1 MKRTEPWMGAD
12 QMGLL
17 KDIAEALNGTYD
29 ISSAMAAILP
39 RLSGVLGLQTAWAFR
54 YDPKRGSFVEVG
66 ASGLPPALAHD
77 NAAALKSSWC
87 ECQERFAKGRLKTAV
102 NIVRCSRLRDA
113 VGEKHNL
120 VFHASIPLRAKEKP
134 LGILNVAAA
143 GESVFTRNALDLL
156 RAVGYQVAVAIDRS
170 RMLSAAQQYSRQ
182 LQSLAGLAID
192 LATITDPERI
202 LTTAAERLVDT
213 LGFDACGIM
222 RREEVS
228 RDYEVVVKVVRRH
241 TGQEDSMYSYLDPSQ
256 PSLPFREQL
265 LLPSAQSVI
274 MQPVPH
280 TEYWV
285 RLESD
290 TRAAFDQTDENIV
303 MVFCGH
309 IAAALE
315 NARLH
320 AQSLQDVK
328 WRERRQVAAD
338 LHDSVSQRLFS
349 AQLLLRTLAL
359 KIPDQPATNLVH
371 QIQDLVHTS
380 QQELKDLVNTLRS
393 KDPRGF
399 AKRIWDRLEPLGPEL
414 GIAVDCKIPLD
425 VDQWLSLEQD
435 DALCNIVDEAMQNVL
450 KHSGATKVNIL
461 VGRHQNRLM
470 VTISDNGVGFN
481 LDGVTRGLGLYSM
494 QDRIRALGGTLYI
507 ESAPGQGTILRTV
520 LPLSE
525 G

>member
-1 MKRTEPWMGAD
+1 
-12 QMGLL
+12 
-17 KDIAEALNGTYD
+17 
-29 ISSAMAAILP
+29 
-39 RLSGVLGLQTAWAFR
+39 
-54 YDPKRGSFVEVG
+54 
-66 ASGLPPALAHD
+66 
-77 NAAALKSSWC
+77 
-87 ECQERFAKGRLKTAV
+87 
-102 NIVRCSRLRDA
+102 
-113 VGEKHNL
+113 
-120 VFHASIPLRAKEKP
+120 
-134 LGILNVAAA
+134 
-143 GESVFTRNALDLL
+143 
-156 RAVGYQVAVAIDRS
+156 
-170 RMLSAAQQYSRQ
+170 
-182 LQSLAGLAID
+182 
-192 LATITDPERI
+192 
-202 LTTAAERLVDT
+202 
-213 LGFDACGIM
+213 
-222 RREEVS
+222 
-228 RDYEVVVKVVRRH
+228 
-241 TGQEDSMYSYLDPSQ
+241 
-256 PSLPFREQL
+256 
-265 LLPSAQSVI
+265 
-274 MQPVPH
+274 
-280 TEYWV
+280 
-285 RLESD
+285 
-290 TRAAFDQTDENIV
+290 
-303 MVFCGH
+303 
-309 IAAALE
+309 
-315 NARLH
+315 
-320 AQSLQDVK
+320 
-328 WRERRQVAAD
+328 
-338 LHDSVSQRLFS
+338 
-349 AQLLLRTLAL
+349 LLLRTLAL